1 MFDIWRKL
9 FNKKH
14 SYDLISRFLN
24 VPFYIKICLAL
35 GDVLDLAEVVFQQK
49 RELKFIDDKL

>member
-1 MFDIWRKL
+1 MIFGGNYLTR
-9 FNKKH
+9 KH

-24 VPFYIKICLAL
+24 LTIYIKICLAL

-49 RELKFIDDKL
+49 REIKFIDDKL

>member
-1 MFDIWRKL
+1 MIFGGNYSTR
-9 FNKKH
+9 KH

-24 VPFYIKICLAL
+24 VPIYIKICLAL

-49 RELKFIDDKL
+49 REIKFIDDKL